1 MRVESKIDNENA
13 KVSVKLW
20 KQHFIKQEQ
29 NTTGI
34 FNVSEEK
41 YIYIQNPKGKRI
53 HEKNKKGC
61 LRLKKQKDLSWIN
74 MEGQHSNLYIS
85 KGCEHQ
91 VVRRITEDEMKGT

>member
-29 NTTGI
+29 NTQA
-34 FNVSEEK
+34 FSMSLKRN
-41 YIYIQNPKGKRI
+41 IYIQNPKGKRI